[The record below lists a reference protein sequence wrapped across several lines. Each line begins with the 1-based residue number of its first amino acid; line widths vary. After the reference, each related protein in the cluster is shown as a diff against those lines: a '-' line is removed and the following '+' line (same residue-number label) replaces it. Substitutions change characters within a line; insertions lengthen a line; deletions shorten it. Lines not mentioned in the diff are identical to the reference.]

1 MVSPPL
7 LPQEQWSPGL
17 KVLKNNRMFEFQNGE
32 IIAPQLPGLGLD
44 VDEEA
49 VQRYRVSRA

>member
-1 MVSPPL
+1 
-7 LPQEQWSPGL
+7 L
-17 KVLKNNRMFEFQNGE
+17 KLLKNNRMFEFQNGE

-49 VQRYRVSRA
+49 IQRYRVSRA